1 MRSVFTGT
9 TSPAAMSRSVASPEA
24 ETLSYSPVFISCTI
38 SSEVL
43 PILTLTLQPVSS
55 SKPVTQSTAGSVEP
69 SST

>member
-1 MRSVFTGT
+1 M
-9 TSPAAMSRSVASPEA
+9 ASPDA
-24 ETLSYSPVFISCTI
+24 DTPSYSPLCMSATI